1 MRTPALW
8 LALLLVI
15 AAAVP
20 ASALAAAPAAD
31 ADRSAPSGA
40 TRSID
45 TTLGG
50 DGVRF
55 QTDDAGADP
64 ATTVEVSLRED
75 RSAFWRIEAAYAL
88 ETDNE
93 TAAFRTVADRYESG
107 EADVGPD
114 AVLFET
120 LRQRASAATGREMA
134 IANVTY
140 HSSIDDS
147 ADRGTLA
154 LTFRWT
160 NFLRAGENGTL
171 VLDDA
176 FRLPSAEE
184 DRQRTWLSIFDESQQ
199 VRIRPPDEYTVTSTS
214 IPVQQRE
221 NAVVLAEPSDF
232 EGESALRITYTPV
245 AQTDQFP
252 VELLAGIGLVA
263 VAAVVGGVWVLRQR
277 TDGGAAGSPPVTP
290 GDTPA
295 STDTPDPTDP
305 ADADADGTAA
315 AAAAG
320 DSADADE
327 DEVDLS
333 LLSDEERVERLLAQ
347 NDGRMKQATI
357 VDEMGWSDAK
367 VSQLLSAMADEGRIN
382 KLRLGRENLISL
394 PDDDSD
400 DEAA

>member
-8 LALLLVI
+8 LALLLVV
-15 AAAVP
+15 AAVAP

-31 ADRSAPSGA
+31 ASHSAPSGA
-40 TRSID
+40 TQSID
-45 TTLGG
+45 TALGG
-50 DGVRF
+50 EGVRF
-55 QTDDAGADP
+55 QTDDDGTAP

-114 AVLFET
+114 VVLFET
-120 LRQRASAATGREMA
+120 IQQRASEATGREMA
-134 IANVTY
+134 ISNVTY
-140 HSSIDDS
+140 HSSVDES

-184 DRQRTWLSIFDESQQ
+184 DRQRTWLSIFDGSQQ
-199 VRIRPPDEYTVTSTS
+199 IRIRPPDEYTVTSTS

-232 EGESALRITYTPV
+232 EGESALRISYTPV
-245 AQTDQFP
+245 EQTDQFP
-252 VELLAGIGLVA
+252 VELLAGIGVVA
-263 VAAVVGGVWVLRQR
+263 VVAAIGGVWVLRQR
-277 TDGGAAGSPPVTP
+277 SDGGNAPATP
-290 GDTPA
+290 GDTPPP
-295 STDTPDPTDP
+295 TDAHDPTDP
-305 ADADADGTAA
+305 ADTDADGAA
-315 AAAAG
+315 PAAAAG

-367 VSQLLSAMADEGRIN
+367 VSQLLSAMADEGRID

-400 DEAA
+400 DDEAA